1 MDGHGSHFT
10 LELLTYCRSI
20 GLHVV
25 LRPPHTTHILQGED
39 VVHFGVFKAKYHQN
53 KMMLLAKKVFMGKR
67 RLTVA
72 DLLLACRDPWEEAFS
87 LGNCVKAWSE
97 IGVSPFTQKVYWDLL
112 EKKKKKE
119 AIASKANINP
129 ENLTIEGMVKI
140 MFNIDPAE
148 VPEQPTVGGR
158 SRKRDRDTLHSCD
171 LWDLP
176 GGATGEECMERV
188 RRKTEARQQKEAAAA
203 SKKAN
208 TAQRRQAA
216 SSAANE
222 QGSRVVSA
230 LVHTVQVSYL
240 TRANLEAA
248 LQFKGI
254 KWDKKELKPALVK
267 LLQDAL
273 ALPSDG
279 PIPVL
284 VIPDPPA
291 PALAPAPVAVPAG
304 DADGVEDES
313 ENLSEEDDDDL
324 L

>member
-1 MDGHGSHFT
+1 MH
-10 LELLTYCRSI
+10 CRASRNDHTWSGTRGAFATRCKSASLASILQAVGPVYPASI
-20 GLHVV
+20 GYGCAFM
-25 LRPPHTTHILQGED
+25 T
-39 VVHFGVFKAKYHQN
+39 FGW
-53 KMMLLAKKVFMGKR
+53 
-67 RLTVA
+67 
-72 DLLLACRDPWEEAFS
+72 DPWEEAFS

-254 KWDKKELKPALVK
+254 KWDKKALKPALVK

-291 PALAPAPVAVPAG
+291 PALAPAPRGHA
-304 DADGVEDES
+304 
-313 ENLSEEDDDDL
+313 
-324 L
+324 